1 MSLLVL
7 DSCLRPISAKP
18 QPMAL
23 NPSQLL
29 QLAQNAGFK
38 GQDANT
44 MAAIAMAESS
54 GNPGA
59 HNRNARTRDDSY
71 GLTQINMDGSM
82 GPARLKQFGLQ
93 HPDQLLDPQ
102 TNFKAAKQVKDSSG
116 FGAWSTYGSG
126 GYKQF
131 LPQVQKAASGLP
143 STPTTTTPTSQQSS
157 PANTYNIYLNGTR
170 EEGMDFLSNYLPK
183 LTGQQ
188 EKPKSMFDPM
198 AMLASAFNSDYGN
211 A

>member
-1 MSLLVL
+1 
-7 DSCLRPISAKP
+7 
-18 QPMAL
+18 MAL
-23 NPSQLL
+23 NPAQLL
-29 QLAQNAGFK
+29 QLAQGAGFK
-38 GQDANT
+38 GQDVQT

-59 HNRNARTRDDSY
+59 HNRNASTGDNSY
-71 GLTQINMDGSM
+71 GLAQINMLGSM

-93 HPDQLLDPQ
+93 KNEQLFDPQ

-126 GYKQF
+126 KYKQF
-131 LPQVQKAASGLP
+131 LSQVQKAASGLP
-143 STPTTTTPTSQQSS
+143 STQTATTSTPATSAPTTQQGSA
-157 PANTYNIYLNGTR
+157 ANTYNIYLNGTQ
-170 EEGMDFLSNYLPK
+170 EEGLDFLSSYLPK

-188 EKPKSMFDPM
+188 DKPRSMLDPL
-198 AMLASAFNSDYGN
+198 AMLSSAFNTNYS

>member
-1 MSLLVL
+1 
-7 DSCLRPISAKP
+7 
-18 QPMAL
+18 MAL
-23 NPSQLL
+23 TPAQLL
-29 QLAQNAGFK
+29 QLAQGAGFK
-38 GQDANT
+38 GPDAQT

-59 HNRNARTRDDSY
+59 HNRNASTGDDSY
-71 GLTQINMDGSM
+71 GLAQINMLGSM

-93 HPDQLLDPQ
+93 RNEQLLDPQ
-102 TNFKAAKQVKDSSG
+102 TNFKAAKQVRDSSG

-131 LPQVQKAASGLP
+131 LPQVQKASAGLP
-143 STPTTTTPTSQQSS
+143 STPATTASPSQQSS
-157 PANTYNIYLNGTR
+157 PASTYNIYLNGTK
-170 EEGMDFLSNYLPK
+170 EEGLDFLSSYLPK

-188 EKPKSMFDPM
+188 EKPKSTFDPL
-198 AMLASAFNSDYGN
+198 AMLSSAFNTNYS

>member
-1 MSLLVL
+1 
-7 DSCLRPISAKP
+7 
-18 QPMAL
+18 MAL
-23 NPSQLL
+23 TPAQLL
-29 QLAQNAGFK
+29 QLAQGAGFK

-59 HNRNARTRDDSY
+59 HNRNARTGDDSY
-71 GLTQINMDGSM
+71 GLAQINMLGSM

-93 HPDQLLDPQ
+93 NSNQLLDPE
-102 TNFKAAKQVKDSSG
+102 TNLRAAKQVKDSSG

-131 LPQVQKAASGLP
+131 LPQVQKASAGLP
-143 STPTTTTPTSQQSS
+143 STPATTASTSQQSS
-157 PANTYNIYLNGTR
+157 PANTYNIYLNGTK
-170 EEGMDFLSNYLPK
+170 EEGLDFLSNYLPK

-188 EKPKSMFDPM
+188 EKPKSTFDPL
-198 AMLASAFNSDYGN
+198 AMLSSAFNTDYSK
-211 A
+211 

>member
-1 MSLLVL
+1 
-7 DSCLRPISAKP
+7 
-18 QPMAL
+18 MAL

-29 QLAQNAGFK
+29 QLAQGAGFK
-38 GQDANT
+38 GQDAQT

-54 GNPGA
+54 GDPGA
-59 HNRNARTRDDSY
+59 HNRNARTGDDSY
-71 GLTQINMDGSM
+71 GLAQINMLGSM

-93 HPDQLLDPQ
+93 SPSQLLDPQ

-131 LPQVQKAASGLP
+131 LPQVQKASAGLP

-157 PANTYNIYLNGTR
+157 PANTYNFYLNGTQQ
-170 EEGMDFLSNYLPK
+170 EGMDFLSTYLPK

-188 EKPKSMFDPM
+188 EKPKAMFDPLS
-198 AMLASAFNSDYGN
+198 MLASAFNADYSKE
-211 A
+211 

>member
-1 MSLLVL
+1 
-7 DSCLRPISAKP
+7 
-18 QPMAL
+18 MAL
-23 NPSQLL
+23 TPAQLL
-29 QLAQNAGFK
+29 QLAQGAGFK

-59 HNRNARTRDDSY
+59 HNRNAGTGDNSY
-71 GLTQINMDGSM
+71 GLAQINMLGSM

-93 HPDQLLDPQ
+93 RNEQLLDPQ
-102 TNFKAAKQVKDSSG
+102 TNFKAAKQVRDSSG

-131 LPQVQKAASGLP
+131 LPQVQKASAGLP
-143 STPTTTTPTSQQSS
+143 STPVTTTSTSTPATSTAQQSS
-157 PANTYNIYLNGTR
+157 PASTYNIYLNGTQ
-170 EEGMDFLSNYLPK
+170 EEGLNFLSSYLPK

-188 EKPKSMFDPM
+188 DKPKPMFDWQ
-198 AMLASAFNSDYGN
+198 AWVSSAFNGNYGE

>member
-1 MSLLVL
+1 
-7 DSCLRPISAKP
+7 
-18 QPMAL
+18 MAL

-93 HPDQLLDPQ
+93 RPDQLLDPQ

>member
-1 MSLLVL
+1 
-7 DSCLRPISAKP
+7 
-18 QPMAL
+18 MAL
-23 NPSQLL
+23 TPAQLL
-29 QLAQNAGFK
+29 QLAQGAGFK

-59 HNRNARTRDDSY
+59 HNRNAGTGDNSY
-71 GLTQINMDGSM
+71 GLAQINMLGSM

-93 HPDQLLDPQ
+93 RNEQLLDPQ
-102 TNFKAAKQVKDSSG
+102 TNFKAAKQVRDSSG

-143 STPTTTTPTSQQSS
+143 STPAPATSTAQQGS
-157 PANTYNIYLNGTR
+157 PASTYNIYLNGTQ
-170 EEGMDFLSNYLPK
+170 EEGLDFLSSYLPK

-188 EKPKSMFDPM
+188 DKPKSMFDPL
-198 AMLASAFNSDYGN
+198 AMLSSAFNTDYSK
-211 A
+211 